1 MSIRVK
7 MTELL
12 RQYTNSRGTVEVNGS
27 TVGECLDDLIRQ
39 YPDTKKWLFDRN
51 GILLVLIRINEET
64 TIRHRESLNRP
75 VADGDELHLFLILG
89 GG

>member
-12 RQYTNSRGTVEVNGS
+12 RQYTNSQGTVEVNGS
-27 TVGECLDDLIRQ
+27 TVSECLDDLIRQ

-75 VADGDELHLFLILG
+75 VADDDELYLFLILG

>member
-12 RQYTNSRGTVEVNGS
+12 RQYTNSQGTVEVNGS
-27 TVGECLDDLIRQ
+27 TVSECLDDLIKQ

-75 VADGDELHLFLILG
+75 VADDDELYLFLILG